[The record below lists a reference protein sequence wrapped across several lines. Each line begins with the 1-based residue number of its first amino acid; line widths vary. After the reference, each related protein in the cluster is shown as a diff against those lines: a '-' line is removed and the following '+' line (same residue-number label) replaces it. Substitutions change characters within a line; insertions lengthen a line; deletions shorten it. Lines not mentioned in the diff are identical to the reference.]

1 MKYGTLYFTAG
12 IAETARADDTFLR
25 EIMEALVRYQLGDW
39 GDLCAEDRQQNEEA
53 LITGAR
59 LMGSYVTQCGG
70 KVWIITE
77 AEDDAGRRSATTIL
91 YPDEY

>member
-1 MKYGTLYFTAG
+1 MEYGTLYFTAG
-12 IAETARADDTFLR
+12 IAETARADDAFLR
-25 EIMEALVRYQLGDW
+25 EIMEALVCYQLGDW

-59 LMGSYVTQCGG
+59 LMGSYVTQHGG
-70 KVWIITE
+70 KIWVITE
-77 AEDDAGRRSATTIL
+77 GKDDAGRRSATTIL